1 MFTYEILKND
11 LEKFLTITSFGMSLN
26 LIFEIA
32 WNENWKTKSL
42 YVLSW
47 MFKATDL
54 YVQRYF
60 FMCLI

>member
-32 WNENWKTKSL
+32 WNENWKTMSL